1 MNMEDLEK
9 KEKELVLKLNTEN
22 LNPTQVRLIK
32 SMNALILQILTAED
46 ESEYFELSA
55 SLVSKTAE
63 IITHSDFINS
73 KEHSHLASQALEFA
87 IDFFYENLAKKNL
100 GNIDN

>member
-1 MNMEDLEK
+1 MEGIEK
-9 KEKELVLKLNTEN
+9 KEKELILKLNTEN
-22 LNPTQVRLIK
+22 LNAAQMRLLK

-55 SLVSKTAE
+55 SLLTKASE
-63 IITHSDFINS
+63 IITHSEFVNS
-73 KEHSHLASQALEFA
+73 KENSHLATQALEFA
-87 IDFFYENLAKKNL
+87 MDFFFDNLNQKNL